1 MPESVGRRR
10 VLFVRMRVRV
20 NSDVASGCSAAVWIR
35 GGGRLCDTTHTCTCV
50 PCVQMLIFV
59 DGGTFTSGFPSLDE
73 IRGNGSLLSDGVYS
87 THDGEIRSVPVSSN
101 CTSEMMR
108 ITAITFIA
116 LPGVGGENS
125 TLVVVRQDNSS
136 RGSVNLSSATPTFGD
151 FGYEL
156 SLQGSDGVPF
166 EDGDTLEIHHQSY
179 ADSSLRI
186 LYQVGLEVD
195 DMLPFCWRE
204 LTENADQDHCLS
216 GYDYPLLAFET
227 GK

>member
-1 MPESVGRRR
+1 
-10 VLFVRMRVRV
+10 
-20 NSDVASGCSAAVWIR
+20 
-35 GGGRLCDTTHTCTCV
+35 
-50 PCVQMLIFV
+50 
-59 DGGTFTSGFPSLDE
+59 
-73 IRGNGSLLSDGVYS
+73 
-87 THDGEIRSVPVSSN
+87 
-101 CTSEMMR
+101 MR

-125 TLVVVRQDNSS
+125 TLVVLRQDNSS
-136 RGSVNLSSATPTFGD
+136 RGSVSLASATATFGD

-156 SLQGSDGVPF
+156 SLQGSDAVPF

-204 LTENADQDHCLS
+204 LTENADQEHCLS
-216 GYDYPLLAFET
+216 VYDYPLLAFET

>member
-1 MPESVGRRR
+1 MAVGCGILHIH
-10 VLFVRMRVRV
+10 VY
-20 NSDVASGCSAAVWIR
+20 
-35 GGGRLCDTTHTCTCV
+35 TCV
-50 PCVQMLIFV
+50 LCVQILIFV

-87 THDGEIRSVPVSSN
+87 THDGEIRSVPVRSN

-116 LPGVGGENS
+116 LPGVGGETS
-125 TLVVVRQDNSS
+125 TLVVLRQDNSS
-136 RGSVNLSSATPTFGD
+136 RGSVSLASATATFGD

-156 SLQGSDGVPF
+156 SLQGSDAVPF
-166 EDGDTLEIHHQSY
+166 EDGDTLEICHQSY

-204 LTENADQDHCLS
+204 LTENADQEHCLS

-227 GK
+227 GNVHNYTCIQ